1 LPQRQKRHFPKAD
14 RHRIPEEHAED
25 YAGWGALRTRAR
37 GRGAVSN
44 AAGRYES
51 HGALPIDDGW
61 QTLEDVLPRLQTE
74 IIPETPRKAITYN
87 TSPDIS
93 FDRTINPYRGCE
105 HGCIYCYARP
115 NHAYSGMSAGI
126 DFETRIFAKRGLAA
140 LLERELS
147 KPRYR
152 PRTVV
157 IGGDTDAYQPAEKD
171 RRITRDV
178 LETLSRTNHPLG
190 IVTKSALVL
199 RDLDILE
206 PMAKKGL
213 VRVAVSLTSLDPQLS
228 RKLEPRA
235 AAPHRRL
242 DTIRAL
248 SAAGVPVTVMTAP
261 IIPAINDMEIE
272 ALLTEASNAGAITA
286 GYVLLRLPHE
296 IAYLFEEWL
305 EHHFADRK
313 SKVMKLMRD
322 MRDGADYQSEWGVR
336 QRGTG
341 PYAKLIAQRFRN
353 ACRRVGLERPGLSLR
368 TDLFTPPTD
377 DTDSCQMDLF

>member
-1 LPQRQKRHFPKAD
+1 
-14 RHRIPEEHAED
+14 
-25 YAGWGALRTRAR
+25 
-37 GRGAVSN
+37 
-44 AAGRYES
+44 
-51 HGALPIDDGW
+51 
-61 QTLEDVLPRLQTE
+61 
-74 IIPETPRKAITYN
+74 
-87 TSPDIS
+87 
-93 FDRTINPYRGCE
+93 
-105 HGCIYCYARP
+105 
-115 NHAYSGMSAGI
+115 M
-126 DFETRIFAKRGLAA
+126 
-140 LLERELS
+140 
-147 KPRYR
+147 
-152 PRTVV
+152 
-157 IGGDTDAYQPAEKD
+157 
-171 RRITRDV
+171 
-178 LETLSRTNHPLG
+178 
-190 IVTKSALVL
+190 
-199 RDLDILE
+199 
-206 PMAKKGL
+206 
-213 VRVAVSLTSLDPQLS
+213 
-228 RKLEPRA
+228 
-235 AAPHRRL
+235 
-242 DTIRAL
+242 
-248 SAAGVPVTVMTAP
+248 TVMTAP